1 MIKNLFFI
9 ALCSLYLGIA
19 SGQDNNGTK
28 IKISTAFGDM
38 IAILYDDTPLH
49 RDNFIENVK
58 NGVYQGAL
66 FHRVMPN
73 FMAQGGNP
81 ASIGAAPNA
90 GLSSDQCGTIPQEI
104 RRNHFHKKGSLAAA
118 RTPDSVN
125 PNRASSACQFY
136 VVQGFRHTDAQLD
149 AMETDSYK
157 FPEINRATYKVKGG
171 YPSLDM
177 QYTIFGEVIEGL
189 EVIDMIGAMRTG
201 AVVAQR
207 PNEDVIFTVEI
218 LK

>member
-9 ALCSLYLGIA
+9 ALCSLYLGNL
-19 SGQDNNGTK
+19 SGQANNGTK

-38 IAILYDDTPLH
+38 IAVLYDDTPLH
-49 RDNFIENVK
+49 RDNFIK
-58 NGVYQGAL
+58 NIKQGVYNGSL

-73 FMAQGGNP
+73 FMSQGGNP
-81 ASIGAAPNA
+81 ASIGAAPNV
-90 GLSSDQCGTIPQEI
+90 GLSADECGTIPQEI
-104 RRNHFHKKGSLAAA
+104 RRNHFHKKGALAAA

-125 PNRASSACQFY
+125 PQKASSACQFY
-136 VVQGFRHTDAQLD
+136 VVQGFRHSDAQLD
-149 AMETDSYK
+149 AMENASYK

-189 EVIDMIGAMRTG
+189 EVIDMMAAMRTG
-201 AVVAQR
+201 KLVGDR
-207 PNEDVIFTVEI
+207 PNEDIVFTIEI
-218 LK
+218 IK